1 MVSWISSISFFT
13 GFSIF
18 CHIAEEFR
26 FHVYPLNHLVGV
38 VYPRAINYKKKLSY
52 FIFKN
57 LAHHGNTEM
66 HLHTNFTTMV
76 CKFEK

>member
-38 VYPRAINYKKKLSY
+38 VYPRAINYKKTLLY
-52 FIFKN
+52 YIFN
-57 LAHHGNTEM
+57 PFLGIGTFMHHLM
-66 HLHTNFTTMV
+66 L
-76 CKFEK
+76 